1 MTGYKIGID
10 VGGTFTDF
18 LLTSPDGTSS
28 IYKVLSTPE
37 DPSLGLLNGLSEMAG
52 AHNVSLREFI
62 KKVTT
67 IVHGTT
73 VTTNAVLTRKGAKT
87 GLLTTKGM
95 RDALEMRR
103 GIREKQYDNRYTN
116 VQPLVPRYLRYPVEE
131 RLDYQG
137 DVLTELNDCDVGNA
151 AGLFKKEEV
160 QAIAVCFMNSFAN
173 DAHESR
179 AAEIIRQELGV
190 DDEGPYLTVSSTF
203 LPSIRFYDRVS
214 TTVLNSYVGPIL
226 SRYLKSLV
234 RKLEDAGFEGIL
246 LIMQSNGGVVSPKIA
261 IENAAMTLLSGP
273 AAGPVAGIEY
283 ASVQGYQDCITVDM
297 GGTSFDTA
305 LIKDKTPLVTTEGE
319 IDRLRIALPML
330 GIVTIGAGGGSIGW
344 VDEGGLLRM
353 GPQSAGSNPGPACYN
368 LGGDLPT
375 CTDADL
381 ILGYLDKDFFA
392 GGKIPLSIEKAEK
405 AIREK
410 IARPLGMDLEKAA
423 AGMYRVINVNMATG
437 VREVS
442 VKRGHDPREFPL
454 IVAGG
459 AGPVHACMIGLEL
472 EIPVMIIPKESSI
485 FCAAGMLISDLKHNF
500 VRTYSTRLEEMDKN
514 KFRDL
519 FCDMEN
525 EANKLLKSEQIPE
538 DAIQHIYSVDL
549 RYVKQYHE
557 VNVEIARKDIEDGN
571 VERLASRFHP
581 EHNRLYGYSL
591 EEQRTPVELINLRLL
606 SVGKTVKPQF
616 SKEEFMGTD
625 PSKAFKKKRNV
636 FIPLEEMFAEVPV
649 YDGHK
654 MKCGN
659 RVEGPAVIEQVNTST
674 FVTPEYNVLCDRY
687 GSYTVFLKEKEKEI
701 QKKLGMEA

>member
-1 MTGYKIGID
+1 MEYKIGID

-18 LLTSPDGTSS
+18 LLTSQDGTSE

-37 DPSLGLLNGLSEMAG
+37 DPSLGLLNGLREMAE
-52 AHNVSLREFI
+52 AHDIPLQEFI
-62 KKVTT
+62 KKVST

-87 GLLTTKGM
+87 GLLTTKGL

-116 VQPLVPRYLRYPVEE
+116 VEPLVPRYLRYPIEE
-131 RLDYQG
+131 RLDYRG
-137 DVLTELNDCDVGNA
+137 DVITELHEKDVHHA
-151 AGLFKKEEV
+151 VTFFKKEDV

-173 DAHESR
+173 GVHESR
-179 AAEIIRQELGV
+179 AEEIIRQQWGEG
-190 DDEGPYLTVSSTF
+190 DENPYLTISSSF

-214 TTVLNSYVGPIL
+214 TTALNSYVGPIL
-226 SRYLKSLV
+226 SSYLKSLV
-234 RKLEDAGFEGIL
+234 RKLEDTGFEGVL
-246 LIMQSNGGVVSPKIA
+246 LIMQSNGGVVSPEVA
-261 IENAAMTLLSGP
+261 IDNAAVTLLSGP

-283 ASVQGYQDCITVDM
+283 ASVQGYSDCITIDM
-297 GGTSFDTA
+297 GGTSFDAA

-353 GPQSAGSNPGPACYN
+353 GPRSAGSNPGPACYG

-381 ILGYLDKDFFA
+381 LLGYLDKDFFA
-392 GGKIPLSIEKAEK
+392 GGKIPLSYEKAEA
-405 AIREK
+405 AIAQK
-410 IARPLGMDLEKAA
+410 IAGPLGMDVEEAA

-459 AGPVHACMIGLEL
+459 AGPVHACMIGQEL
-472 EIPVMIIPKESSI
+472 EIPVMIVPKESSI
-485 FCAAGMLISDLKHNF
+485 FCAAGMLMSDLKHNF
-500 VRTYSTRLEEMDKN
+500 VRTYSVRLADMDRQKFKNLFREMTD
-514 KFRDL
+514 
-519 FCDMEN
+519 
-525 EANKLLKSEQIPE
+525 EANRLLQSERIAE

-549 RYVKQYHE
+549 RYIKQYHE
-557 VNVEIARKDIEDGN
+557 VNVQITQEDIEGGESQRITD
-571 VERLASRFHP
+571 LFHP

-591 EEQRTPVELINLRLL
+591 EKQGTPVELINLRLS
-606 SVGKTVKPQF
+606 SVGKTVKPRF
-616 SKEEFMGTD
+616 SQEDIEGRD
-625 PSKAFKKKRNV
+625 PAIAFKKKRMV
-636 FIPLEEMFAEVPV
+636 YLPQKEAFVEIPV
-649 YDGHK
+649 YDGHRL
-654 MKCGN
+654 KCGN
-659 RVEGPAVIEQVNTST
+659 LVEGPAVIEQVNTTT

-687 GSYTVFLKEKEKEI
+687 GSYTVYLKEKEEEI
-701 QKKLGMEA
+701 RKRLGMGT